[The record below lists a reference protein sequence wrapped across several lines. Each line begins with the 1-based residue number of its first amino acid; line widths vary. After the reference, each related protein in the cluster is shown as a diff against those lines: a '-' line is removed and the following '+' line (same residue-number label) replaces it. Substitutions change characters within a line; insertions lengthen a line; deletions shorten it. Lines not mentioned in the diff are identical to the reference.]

1 MKQPTLKVEGA
12 RYIVSVDPDRRIIQ
26 DGTIIVEGQRITRVG
41 KTADLSDVHADRI
54 VDAQGMVVTPGFC
67 NGHIHISYA
76 HATRG
81 IFPDDLGADYLP
93 NVFKLQSVMTAEEE
107 YYTTLLGITELIKY
121 GTTCFLDPGT
131 TKFLDVCMEAYELTG
146 SRIVIVSNVVDKEN
160 PLNIPVSSTDDA
172 LKEIER
178 VIQTYNNDLNGMVTA
193 WAMPFAPAYCSDG
206 LLQTSKEI
214 ADKYDT
220 GLTLH
225 YNNSEGFI
233 NKTITSTGCLLY
245 TSDAADE

>member
-1 MKQPTLKVEGA
+1 MPRGVDISSTIKISNARFIVTL
-12 RYIVSVDPDRRIIQ
+12 DPARRIIKNGSLII
-26 DGTIIVEGQRITRVG
+26 DGTDITHIGPSSELEDITTSQVIDA
-41 KTADLSDVHADRI
+41 TDL
-54 VDAQGMVVTPGFC
+54 VVTPGFVNC
-67 NGHIHISYA
+67 HMHISYA
-76 HATRG
+76 HAVRG
-81 IFPDDLGADYLP
+81 IYPDDIGSQYLP
-93 NVFKLQSVMTAEEE
+93 TEFTLQQAMTDEEE

-146 SRIVIVSNVVDKEN
+146 SRIVIGSNVVDKAN

-172 LKEIER
+172 LKELER

-220 GLTLH
+220 G
-225 YNNSEGFI
+225 
-233 NKTITSTGCLLY
+233 
-245 TSDAADE
+245 